1 MTRNRNRK
9 RRAKRVIKIY
19 KTINIR
25 KEVFMEE
32 TKKKINWLQVALDVL
47 KVILGALV
55 GTQL

>member
-1 MTRNRNRK
+1 MTRSRRRK
-9 RRAKRVIKIY
+9 AKRIIKVY

-25 KEVFMEE
+25 KEVIMEQ